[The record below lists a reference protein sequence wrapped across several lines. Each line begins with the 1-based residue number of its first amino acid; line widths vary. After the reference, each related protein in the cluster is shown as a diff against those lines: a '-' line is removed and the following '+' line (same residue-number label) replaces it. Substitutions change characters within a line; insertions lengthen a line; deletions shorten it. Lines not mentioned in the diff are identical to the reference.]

1 MHDRLRLTQ
10 AKMSDEEQL
19 ELLLPW
25 YTQNTSES
33 RTLDLFDAIPKYPFP
48 STTTSTKADRIQAP
62 FTLRGTKYLAEIL
75 PAQIKDAT
83 TGRERLV
90 FPGSRE
96 ELVERALRFIAVQ
109 QIAKTK
115 LTPDLQTGRQAI
127 TIFFSLSMLRR
138 HLEELGHGYKL
149 SEIKEA
155 LDILADT
162 RIAVEEQTIEAKTGR
177 QRRTRDFSSILTHY
191 TASVIEGDHTGE
203 ETYIAMTFHPAATA
217 AILQLGKLKRP
228 LARWLTTRMSHN
240 YRQARKNSFV
250 QNEGYHISLKTILDE
265 RGLPREAR
273 LRDNL
278 RSVREAL
285 TEMKQRR
292 ILSEMLPFQEKLI
305 HAPSKGRPKIV
316 DAIWTL
322 YPSQELVDE
331 IIGGNKQIDQAR
343 SKVGGNK
350 RERRLLSGSENQ
362 LDRGNRRDRSE
373 NGAIGGG
380 NKRESSRRPGE
391 INAKVSANV
400 ILGLKGRGK

>member
-1 MHDRLRLTQ
+1 
-10 AKMSDEEQL
+10 
-19 ELLLPW
+19 
-25 YTQNTSES
+25 
-33 RTLDLFDAIPKYPFP
+33 
-48 STTTSTKADRIQAP
+48 
-62 FTLRGTKYLAEIL
+62 
-75 PAQIKDAT
+75 
-83 TGRERLV
+83 
-90 FPGSRE
+90 
-96 ELVERALRFIAVQ
+96 
-109 QIAKTK
+109 
-115 LTPDLQTGRQAI
+115 
-127 TIFFSLSMLRR
+127 
-138 HLEELGHGYKL
+138 
-149 SEIKEA
+149 
-155 LDILADT
+155 
-162 RIAVEEQTIEAKTGR
+162 
-177 QRRTRDFSSILTHY
+177 
-191 TASVIEGDHTGE
+191 VIEGDHTGE

-217 AILQLGKLKRP
+217 AILQLAFYPINQLRVGKLKRP

-273 LRDNL
+273 LRDNI

-350 RERRLLSGSENQ
+350 RESRRASM
-362 LDRGNRRDRSE
+362 RC
-373 NGAIGGG
+373 AIGIVVVTANGYFG
-380 NKRESSRRPGE
+380 IASKKSRVLDSLVFCVYHGAKSSSCSSSD
-391 INAKVSANV
+391 IFA
-400 ILGLKGRGK
+400 